1 MAGEISVTAADVSLS
16 TGNANTSKLS
26 GVAITIGQVLYE
38 DSSSKWQLAT
48 SSGTALEAGS
58 TEIAIS
64 LNQTAGTGQ
73 LISVALSGTKVAFGT
88 GVLSAGELYA
98 VSNAVPGGIQPYSQA
113 TTGNYSSIIGY
124 AEDTSVLVFEKLL
137 HGVVRP

>member
-64 LNQTAGTGQ
+64 LP
-73 LISVALSGTKVAFGT
+73 L
-88 GVLSAGELYA
+88 
-98 VSNAVPGGIQPYSQA
+98 
-113 TTGNYSSIIGY
+113 TT
-124 AEDTSVLVFEKLL
+124 
-137 HGVVRP
+137 